1 MNVFDGRL
9 VALIIKEFRQ
19 LRRDPRAAMSVVVA
33 PILQLVIFSAL
44 LVATVTNLSL
54 GIVDESRTPES
65 REFIATLTQSQSFRL
80 AAYFDSTTALEGG
93 LSRGQLDAGIVIP
106 YDLSRNLWRGHP
118 TTLQWLLNASNANTA
133 AIAQGYADGVLQ
145 AYNAQLAGSGFHAA
159 FTQIAAPTLSQTGQ
173 VVLQPAFLFNPG
185 LVGTWFTATG
195 VLGMLLILNGS
206 LLASTTLIK
215 EREAGTL
222 EQLLMSPATP
232 TQIIIAKITP
242 MFVLLSVM
250 AVFAMCIVR
259 FVFGVPFVGSLL
271 LVAVASVLCLLCGI
285 GLGTFVATITTTAR
299 QVQLTIF
306 FLNPPLSALSGAF
319 APVEAMPTWLQPVTL
334 LDPIRHFGVISR
346 GVMLKGSGLDV
357 LWPNFLALLA
367 FTIVLLSLS
376 IWRYH
381 RQLR

>member
-1 MNVFDGRL
+1 
-9 VALIIKEFRQ
+9 
-19 LRRDPRAAMSVVVA
+19 
-33 PILQLVIFSAL
+33 
-44 LVATVTNLSL
+44 
-54 GIVDESRTPES
+54 
-65 REFIATLTQSQSFRL
+65 
-80 AAYFDSTTALEGG
+80 
-93 LSRGQLDAGIVIP
+93 
-106 YDLSRNLWRGHP
+106 
-118 TTLQWLLNASNANTA
+118 
-133 AIAQGYADGVLQ
+133 
-145 AYNAQLAGSGFHAA
+145 
-159 FTQIAAPTLSQTGQ
+159 
-173 VVLQPAFLFNPG
+173 
-185 LVGTWFTATG
+185 
-195 VLGMLLILNGS
+195 
-206 LLASTTLIK
+206 
-215 EREAGTL
+215 
-222 EQLLMSPATP
+222 
-232 TQIIIAKITP
+232 
-242 MFVLLSVM
+242 
-250 AVFAMCIVR
+250 MCIVR